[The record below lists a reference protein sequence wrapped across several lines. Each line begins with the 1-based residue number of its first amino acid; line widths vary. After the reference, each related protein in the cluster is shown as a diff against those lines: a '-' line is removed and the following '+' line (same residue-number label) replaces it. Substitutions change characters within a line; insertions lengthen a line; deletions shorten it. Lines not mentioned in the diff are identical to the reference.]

1 MRLRLIHASSVP
13 ILMLVALLCACSSSA
28 QASGDGATQATPQAS
43 SAQQFA
49 ALTNVD
55 TSTVATGPSVGQ
67 LIGIADIKKIVGRD
81 DVVFSPAL

>member
-1 MRLRLIHASSVP
+1 MRIRLAHAAFVP

-43 SAQQFA
+43 SATQLA
-49 ALTNVD
+49 ALTDVD
-55 TSTVATGPSVGQ
+55 TSAVASGPSVGRV
-67 LIGIADIKKIVGRD
+67 IGIADIKKVLGRD